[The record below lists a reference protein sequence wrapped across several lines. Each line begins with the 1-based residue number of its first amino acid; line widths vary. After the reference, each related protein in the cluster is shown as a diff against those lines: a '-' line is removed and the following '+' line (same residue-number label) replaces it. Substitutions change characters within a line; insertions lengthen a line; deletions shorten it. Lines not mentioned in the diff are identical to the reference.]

1 MTSKTNN
8 FLKIFTPSVLAVLFM
23 VLSGIFATS
32 MHCLIRFAT
41 EDHHPFEVAFFRT
54 IFVLLIFLPFV
65 VKNGFKSLK
74 PNNIKLQSYRAV
86 IGSVAMLC
94 MFYGLS
100 ITELAKA
107 TALMFTVPIFA
118 TILAIIFLKEVV
130 GIRRWSA
137 MFVGFFGALIV
148 LRPDIELG
156 FGPLLILC
164 GSLMWSSS
172 VLMAKKLTQTDSTL
186 SITFWQAAGLIPATF
201 ILATQVWQWPSFNQ
215 LLMFLLIAIAGT
227 LTHWFLNE
235 ALKRAEISALL
246 PLDYLRLIWSVSLGL
261 IFFNEIPPAGLWL
274 GAALILG
281 ASTYIGVRQ
290 AKKKKDEL
298 NTGTNISIKTY
309 LPPETGTIEP
319 ET

>member
-1 MTSKTNN
+1 MTNKKNN
-8 FLKIFTPSVLAVLFM
+8 LSKIFTPSILAILFM

-41 EDHHPFEVAFFRT
+41 EENHPFEVAFFRT

-65 VKNGFKSLK
+65 VKNGFKTLK
-74 PNNIKLQSYRAV
+74 PNNIKLQSYRAI

-137 MFVGFFGALIV
+137 MLVGFFGALIV

-201 ILATQVWQWPSFNQ
+201 VLATQVWEWPNLNQ
-215 LLMFLLIAIAGT
+215 LFMFLLIAIAGT

-246 PLDYLRLIWSVSLGL
+246 PLDYLRLIWSVSLGF

-290 AKKKKDEL
+290 VKKKKEEL
-298 NTGTNISIKTY
+298 NTNTNISI
-309 LPPETGTIEP
+309 
-319 ET
+319 

>member
-1 MTSKTNN
+1 MTNKTNN
-8 FLKIFTPSVLAVLFM
+8 LSKILTPSVLAVLFM

-41 EDHHPFEVAFFRT
+41 EENHPFEVAFFRT

-65 VKNGFKSLK
+65 VKNGFKTLK
-74 PNNIKLQSYRAV
+74 PNNVKLQSYRAI

-137 MFVGFFGALIV
+137 MLIGFFGALIV
-148 LRPDIELG
+148 LRPHIELG
-156 FGPLLILC
+156 FGTLLILC

-201 ILATQVWQWPSFNQ
+201 ILATQVWQWPNLDQ
-215 LLMFLLIAIAGT
+215 LIMFLLIAIAGT

-261 IFFNEIPPAGLWL
+261 IFFNEIPPAGLWF

-298 NTGTNISIKTY
+298 NTNTNINI
-309 LPPETGTIEP
+309 
-319 ET
+319 

>member
-1 MTSKTNN
+1 MTNKTYN
-8 FLKIFTPSVLAVLFM
+8 LSKIFTPSVLAVLFM

-41 EDHHPFEVAFFRT
+41 EENHPFEVAFFRT

-65 VKNGFKSLK
+65 VKNGFKTLK
-74 PNNIKLQSYRAV
+74 PNNVKLQSYRAI

-137 MFVGFFGALIV
+137 MFIGFFGALIV

-201 ILATQVWQWPSFNQ
+201 ILATQVWQWPNLDQ
-215 LLMFLLIAIAGT
+215 LIMFLLIAIAGT

-261 IFFNEIPPAGLWL
+261 IFFNEIPPAGLWF

-298 NTGTNISIKTY
+298 NTNTNINI
-309 LPPETGTIEP
+309 
-319 ET
+319 

>member
-1 MTSKTNN
+1 MTNKTNN

-74 PNNIKLQSYRAV
+74 PNNIKLQSYRAI

-298 NTGTNISIKTY
+298 NTGTNISI
-309 LPPETGTIEP
+309 
-319 ET
+319 

>member
-1 MTSKTNN
+1 MTNKKNN
-8 FLKIFTPSVLAVLFM
+8 LSKIFTPSILAILFM

-41 EDHHPFEVAFFRT
+41 EENHPFEVAFFRT

-65 VKNGFKSLK
+65 VKNGFKTLK
-74 PNNIKLQSYRAV
+74 PNNIKLQSYRAI

-201 ILATQVWQWPSFNQ
+201 ILATQVWQWPNLNQ
-215 LLMFLLIAIAGT
+215 LFMFLLIAIAGT

-246 PLDYLRLIWSVSLGL
+246 PLDYLRLIWSVSLGF

-290 AKKKKDEL
+290 VKKKKEEL
-298 NTGTNISIKTY
+298 NTNTNISI
-309 LPPETGTIEP
+309 
-319 ET
+319 

>member
-1 MTSKTNN
+1 MTNKKNN
-8 FLKIFTPSVLAVLFM
+8 LSKIFTPSILAVLFM

-41 EDHHPFEVAFFRT
+41 EENHPFEVAFFRT
-54 IFVLLIFLPFV
+54 VFVLLIFLPFV
-65 VKNGFKSLK
+65 VKNGFKTLK
-74 PNNIKLQSYRAV
+74 PNNIKLQSYRAI

-137 MFVGFFGALIV
+137 MFIGFFGALIV

-201 ILATQVWQWPSFNQ
+201 VLATQVWEWPNLNQ
-215 LLMFLLIAIAGT
+215 LFMFLLIAIAGT

-246 PLDYLRLIWSVSLGL
+246 PLDYLRLIWSVSLGF

-290 AKKKKDEL
+290 VKKKKEEL
-298 NTGTNISIKTY
+298 NTNTNISI
-309 LPPETGTIEP
+309 
-319 ET
+319 

>member
-1 MTSKTNN
+1 MTNKTYN
-8 FLKIFTPSVLAVLFM
+8 LSKIFTPSVLAVLFM

-41 EDHHPFEVAFFRT
+41 EENHPFEVAFFRT

-65 VKNGFKSLK
+65 VKNGFKTLK
-74 PNNIKLQSYRAV
+74 PNNVKLQSYRAI

-137 MFVGFFGALIV
+137 MFIGFFGALIV

-201 ILATQVWQWPSFNQ
+201 ILATQVWQWPNLDQ
-215 LLMFLLIAIAGT
+215 LIMFLLIAIAGT

-261 IFFNEIPPAGLWL
+261 IFFNEIPRAGLWF

-298 NTGTNISIKTY
+298 NTNTNINI
-309 LPPETGTIEP
+309 
-319 ET
+319 

>member
-1 MTSKTNN
+1 MKKENN
-8 FLKIFTPSVLAVLFM
+8 FFTFLSPSVLAVLFM
-23 VLSGIFATS
+23 ILSGFFATT

-54 IFVLLIFLPFV
+54 IFVLIIFLPLV
-65 VKNGFKSLK
+65 ARNGITSLK
-74 PNNIKLQSYRAV
+74 SNNVKLQTFRAIV
-86 IGSVAMLC
+86 GSVAMLC

-118 TILAIIFLKEVV
+118 TILAILFLKEIV
-130 GIRRWSA
+130 GIRRWLA
-137 MFVGFFGALIV
+137 MLVGFSGALIV

-164 GSLMWSSS
+164 ASLMWSSS
-172 VLMAKKLTQTDSTL
+172 MLMAKTLTKTDTIS

-201 ILATQVWQWPSFNQ
+201 ILAIQVWEWPSLSQ
-215 LLMFLLIAIAGT
+215 LFMFLMIAIAGT
-227 LTHWFLNE
+227 LVHWFLNE

-246 PLDYLRLIWSVSLGL
+246 PLDYLRLISSVSMGF
-261 IFFNEIPPAGLWL
+261 IFFNELPQAGLWF

-281 ASTYIGVRQ
+281 ASTYIGIRQ
-290 AKKKKDEL
+290 TQKKKENL
-298 NTGTNISIKTY
+298 NTNNNISI
-309 LPPETGTIEP
+309 
-319 ET
+319 

>member
-1 MTSKTNN
+1 MTNKTNN
-8 FLKIFTPSVLAVLFM
+8 LSKIFTPSVLAVLFM

-41 EDHHPFEVAFFRT
+41 EENHPFEVAFFRT

-65 VKNGFKSLK
+65 VKNGFKTLK
-74 PNNIKLQSYRAV
+74 PKNVKLQSYRAI

-137 MFVGFFGALIV
+137 MFIGFFGALIV

-201 ILATQVWQWPSFNQ
+201 ILATQVWQWPNLDQ
-215 LLMFLLIAIAGT
+215 LIMFLLIAIAGT

-261 IFFNEIPPAGLWL
+261 IFFNEIPPAGLWF

-290 AKKKKDEL
+290 VKKKKEEL
-298 NTGTNISIKTY
+298 NTNTNISI
-309 LPPETGTIEP
+309 
-319 ET
+319 

>member
-1 MTSKTNN
+1 MTNKTYN
-8 FLKIFTPSVLAVLFM
+8 LSKIFTPSVLAVLFM

-41 EDHHPFEVAFFRT
+41 EENHPFEVAFFRT

-65 VKNGFKSLK
+65 VKNGFKTLK
-74 PNNIKLQSYRAV
+74 PNNVKLQSYRAI

-118 TILAIIFLKEVV
+118 TILDIIFLKEVV

-137 MFVGFFGALIV
+137 MLIGFFGALIV

-201 ILATQVWQWPSFNQ
+201 ILATQVWQWPNLDQ
-215 LLMFLLIAIAGT
+215 LIMFLLIAIAGT

-261 IFFNEIPPAGLWL
+261 IFFNEIPPAGLWF

-298 NTGTNISIKTY
+298 NTNTNINI
-309 LPPETGTIEP
+309 
-319 ET
+319 

>member
-1 MTSKTNN
+1 MTNKKNN
-8 FLKIFTPSVLAVLFM
+8 LSKIFTPSILAILFM

-41 EDHHPFEVAFFRT
+41 EENHPFEVAFFRT

-65 VKNGFKSLK
+65 VKNGFKTLK
-74 PNNIKLQSYRAV
+74 PNNIKLQSYRAI

-100 ITELAKA
+100 ITVLAKA

-201 ILATQVWQWPSFNQ
+201 VLATQVWEWPNLNQ
-215 LLMFLLIAIAGT
+215 LFMFLLIAIAGT

-246 PLDYLRLIWSVSLGL
+246 PLDYLRLIWSVSLGF

-290 AKKKKDEL
+290 VKKKKEEL
-298 NTGTNISIKTY
+298 NTNTNISI
-309 LPPETGTIEP
+309 
-319 ET
+319 

>member
-1 MTSKTNN
+1 MTNKKNN
-8 FLKIFTPSVLAVLFM
+8 LSKIFTPSILAILFM

-41 EDHHPFEVAFFRT
+41 EENHPFEVAFFRT

-65 VKNGFKSLK
+65 VKNGFKTLK
-74 PNNIKLQSYRAV
+74 PNNIKLQSYRAI

-201 ILATQVWQWPSFNQ
+201 VLATQVWEWPNLNQ
-215 LLMFLLIAIAGT
+215 LFMFLLIAIAGT

-290 AKKKKDEL
+290 VKKKKEEL
-298 NTGTNISIKTY
+298 NTNTNISI
-309 LPPETGTIEP
+309 
-319 ET
+319 

>member
-1 MTSKTNN
+1 MKKENN
-8 FLKIFTPSVLAVLFM
+8 FFTFLSPSVLAVLFM
-23 VLSGIFATS
+23 ILSGFFATT

-54 IFVLLIFLPFV
+54 IFVLIIFLPLV
-65 VKNGFKSLK
+65 ARNGITSLK
-74 PNNIKLQSYRAV
+74 SNNVKLQTFRAIV
-86 IGSVAMLC
+86 GSVAMLC

-118 TILAIIFLKEVV
+118 TILAILFLKEIV
-130 GIRRWSA
+130 GIRRWIA
-137 MFVGFFGALIV
+137 MLVGFSGALIV

-164 GSLMWSSS
+164 ASLMWSSS
-172 VLMAKKLTQTDSTL
+172 MLMAKTLTKTDTIS

-201 ILATQVWQWPSFNQ
+201 ILAIQVWEWPSLSQ
-215 LLMFLLIAIAGT
+215 LFMFLMIAIAGT
-227 LTHWFLNE
+227 LVHWFLNE

-246 PLDYLRLIWSVSLGL
+246 PLDYLRLIWSVSMGF
-261 IFFNEIPPAGLWL
+261 IFFNELPQAGLWF

-281 ASTYIGVRQ
+281 ASTYIGIRQ
-290 AKKKKDEL
+290 TQKKKENL
-298 NTGTNISIKTY
+298 NTNNNISI
-309 LPPETGTIEP
+309 
-319 ET
+319 

>member
-1 MTSKTNN
+1 MTNKKNN
-8 FLKIFTPSVLAVLFM
+8 LSKIFTPSILAVLFM

-41 EDHHPFEVAFFRT
+41 EENHPFEVAFFRT

-65 VKNGFKSLK
+65 VKNGFKTLK
-74 PNNIKLQSYRAV
+74 PNNIKLQSYRAI

-137 MFVGFFGALIV
+137 MFIGFFGALIV

-201 ILATQVWQWPSFNQ
+201 ILATQVWQWPNIDQ
-215 LLMFLLIAIAGT
+215 LIMFLLIAIAGT

-298 NTGTNISIKTY
+298 NTNTNISI
-309 LPPETGTIEP
+309 
-319 ET
+319 

>member
-1 MTSKTNN
+1 MTNKTNN
-8 FLKIFTPSVLAVLFM
+8 LSKIFTPSVLAVLFM

-41 EDHHPFEVAFFRT
+41 EENHPFEVAFFRT

-65 VKNGFKSLK
+65 VKNGFKTLK
-74 PNNIKLQSYRAV
+74 PKNVKLQSYRAI

-137 MFVGFFGALIV
+137 MLIGFFGALIV

-201 ILATQVWQWPSFNQ
+201 ILATQVWQWPNLDQ
-215 LLMFLLIAIAGT
+215 LIMFLLIAIAGT

-261 IFFNEIPPAGLWL
+261 IFFNEIPPAGLWF

-298 NTGTNISIKTY
+298 NTNTNISI
-309 LPPETGTIEP
+309 
-319 ET
+319 

>member
-1 MTSKTNN
+1 MTNKTNN
-8 FLKIFTPSVLAVLFM
+8 LPKIFTPSVLAVLFM

-41 EDHHPFEVAFFRT
+41 EENHPFEVAFFRT

-65 VKNGFKSLK
+65 VKNGFKTLK
-74 PNNIKLQSYRAV
+74 PNNIKLQSYRAI

-137 MFVGFFGALIV
+137 MFIGFFGALIV

-201 ILATQVWQWPSFNQ
+201 ILATQVWQWPNLDQ
-215 LLMFLLIAIAGT
+215 LIMFLLIAIAGT

-261 IFFNEIPPAGLWL
+261 IFFNEIPPAGLWF

-298 NTGTNISIKTY
+298 NTNTNINI
-309 LPPETGTIEP
+309 
-319 ET
+319 

>member
-1 MTSKTNN
+1 MTNKTNN
-8 FLKIFTPSVLAVLFM
+8 ISKIFTPSVLAVLFM

-41 EDHHPFEVAFFRT
+41 EENHPFEVAFFRT

-65 VKNGFKSLK
+65 VKNGFKTLK
-74 PNNIKLQSYRAV
+74 PKNVKLQSYRAI

-137 MFVGFFGALIV
+137 MFIGFFGALIV

-201 ILATQVWQWPSFNQ
+201 ILATQVWQWPNLDQ
-215 LLMFLLIAIAGT
+215 LIMFLLIAIAGT

-261 IFFNEIPPAGLWL
+261 IFFNEIPPAGLWF

-290 AKKKKDEL
+290 VKKKKDEL
-298 NTGTNISIKTY
+298 NTNTNISI
-309 LPPETGTIEP
+309 
-319 ET
+319 

>member
-1 MTSKTNN
+1 MTNKTNN
-8 FLKIFTPSVLAVLFM
+8 LSKILTPSVLAVLFM

-41 EDHHPFEVAFFRT
+41 EENHPFEVAFFRT

-65 VKNGFKSLK
+65 VKNGFKTLK
-74 PNNIKLQSYRAV
+74 PNNVKLQSYRAI

-118 TILAIIFLKEVV
+118 TILAIVFLKEVV

-137 MFVGFFGALIV
+137 MLIGFFGALIV

-201 ILATQVWQWPSFNQ
+201 ILATQVWQWPNLDQ
-215 LLMFLLIAIAGT
+215 LIMFLLIAIAGT

-261 IFFNEIPPAGLWL
+261 IFFNEIPRAGLWF

-298 NTGTNISIKTY
+298 NTNTNINI
-309 LPPETGTIEP
+309 
-319 ET
+319 

>member
-1 MTSKTNN
+1 MTNKTNN
-8 FLKIFTPSVLAVLFM
+8 LSKILTPSVLAVLFM

-41 EDHHPFEVAFFRT
+41 EENHPFEVAFFRT

-65 VKNGFKSLK
+65 VKNGFKTLK
-74 PNNIKLQSYRAV
+74 PKNVKLQSYRAI

-137 MFVGFFGALIV
+137 MLIGFFGALIV

-201 ILATQVWQWPSFNQ
+201 ILATQVWQWPNLDQ
-215 LLMFLLIAIAGT
+215 LIMFLLIAIAGT

-261 IFFNEIPPAGLWL
+261 IFFNEIPPAGLWF

-298 NTGTNISIKTY
+298 NTNTNINI
-309 LPPETGTIEP
+309 
-319 ET
+319 